1 MKTNLIISLILAT
14 GLIAGAMPNR
24 VGAEPSE
31 TEQYSPGSVKFTC
44 GEAADPSSRKDL
56 PATVANVPGNSENT
70 VLIIWKSEFFGDK
83 YTPQERCSIVSSA
96 IGTAFREGRTHI
108 GSGKDKVT
116 GLGIICALANPD
128 QECNKSK
135 MLLTMKSYQNA
146 NETVKE
152 LSDII
157 EGKTGKP
164 TYQSSGGK
172 RVDLRNLL
180 LKRRAR

>member
-1 MKTNLIISLILAT
+1 MKTNIILSLLLAT
-14 GLIAGAMPNR
+14 GLIAGAMPSR
-24 VGAEPSE
+24 AGAEPTE
-31 TEQYSPGSVKFTC
+31 TEQYSSGSVKFSC

-56 PATVANVPGNSENT
+56 PATIANVPGNSENT
-70 VLIIWKSEFFGDK
+70 VLIIWKSEFFGAK

-108 GSGKDKVT
+108 GSGVDKVS
-116 GLGIICALANPD
+116 GLGIICALADRNQP
-128 QECNKSK
+128 CNKSN
-135 MLLTMKSYQNA
+135 MLLTLKSYKTA
-146 NETVKE
+146 DETVSE
-152 LSDII
+152 LGAII

-164 TYQSSGGK
+164 IYQSSGGK